1 MLATEEL
8 RQPHRNHS
16 ADFDITARQL
26 AEFLQSVEAQET
38 LLTQRLSDLESKT
51 IRLNLTKVAGNG
63 GCGAVQHCSEKP
75 AAEAG
80 SRPPEESVGDEVY
93 GEF

>member
-8 RQPHRNHS
+8 RQRYHNHS
-16 ADFDITARQL
+16 AAFDVTARQL

-51 IRLNLTKVAGNG
+51 IRLTLTNVAGNG
-63 GCGAVQHCSEKP
+63 GCGASATLLRKASGGGGQP
-75 AAEAG
+75 TAG
-80 SRPPEESVGDEVY
+80 GVCK
-93 GEF
+93 